1 LRISKFS
8 RLAYFWGAVG
18 ARQSR
23 RHREV
28 FAVVIKYRKNRK
40 AKRKP
45 SDTDVTV
52 LPWGSERDFNGWL
65 EPDGT
70 AEYETEDHYFVGPSV
85 DIVLKK
91 RLELIKESHSLLK
104 QFTAKELQI
113 LIDLKRNTSPKA
125 WSLREDLVVLTVPM
139 SNRGIAE
146 MLKDRNKEAV
156 KKRLQLLKSKGLN
169 KRPTLDSIS

>member
-1 LRISKFS
+1 
-8 RLAYFWGAVG
+8 
-18 ARQSR
+18 
-23 RHREV
+23 
-28 FAVVIKYRKNRK
+28 VVVKYRKNRK
-40 AKRKP
+40 TKKGLPKA
-45 SDTDVTV
+45 DVTV
-52 LPWGSERDFNGWL
+52 LSWASESDFEGWL
-65 EPDGT
+65 EPDGA
-70 AEYETEDHYFVGPSV
+70 AEYETEDHYFVGPPL
-85 DIVLKK
+85 DMVLKK

-156 KKRLQLLKSKGLN
+156 KKRLQLLKSKGLA
-169 KRPTLDSIS
+169 KRAMPDSISQSQE

>member
-1 LRISKFS
+1 M
-8 RLAYFWGAVG
+8 
-18 ARQSR
+18 
-23 RHREV
+23 
-28 FAVVIKYRKNRK
+28 VIKYRKNRK
-40 AKRKP
+40 AKRAP
-45 SDTDVTV
+45 NADVTV
-52 LPWGSERDFNGWL
+52 LSWGSDRDFEGWL

-70 AEYETEDHYFVGPSV
+70 AEYETDDHYFAGPPV
-85 DIVLKK
+85 DITLKK

-125 WSLREDLVVLTVPM
+125 WSLREDLMVLTVPM

-169 KRPTLDSIS
+169 KRPTLDSISPTQE

>member
-1 LRISKFS
+1 M
-8 RLAYFWGAVG
+8 
-18 ARQSR
+18 
-23 RHREV
+23 
-28 FAVVIKYRKNRK
+28 VIKYRKNRK
-40 AKRKP
+40 AKRAP
-45 SDTDVTV
+45 NADVTV
-52 LPWGSERDFNGWL
+52 LSWGSDRDFEGWL

-70 AEYETEDHYFVGPSV
+70 AEYETEDHYFAGPLV
-85 DIVLKK
+85 DIALKK

-125 WSLREDLVVLTVPM
+125 WSLREDLMVLTVPM

-169 KRPTLDSIS
+169 KRPTLDSISPTQE